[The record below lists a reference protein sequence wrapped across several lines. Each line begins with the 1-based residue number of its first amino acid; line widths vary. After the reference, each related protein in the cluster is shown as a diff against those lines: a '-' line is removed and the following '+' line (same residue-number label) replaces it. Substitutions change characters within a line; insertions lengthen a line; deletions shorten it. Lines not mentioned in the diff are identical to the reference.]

1 MEKTKEQKSMTTEQQ
16 VQEWKDKYKNVF
28 AYEVEMENGEVKRVH
43 FRQPD
48 RRILSAATINAKGD
62 PMRYN
67 EVVLKNCLL
76 DEDKSILDDDSLFFG
91 LSQKVDELV
100 NAKVGE
106 LKKL

>member
-1 MEKTKEQKSMTTEQQ
+1 MEKTKEQKSMTMEEQ

-28 AYEVEMENGEVKRVH
+28 VYEVETEDGKIKR
-43 FRQPD
+43 
-48 RRILSAATINAKGD
+48 
-62 PMRYN
+62 
-67 EVVLKNCLL
+67 VLKNCLL

>member
-1 MEKTKEQKSMTTEQQ
+1 MEKNAVITEEEKIRKWKEL
-16 VQEWKDKYKNVF
+16 YKNVF
-28 AYEVEMENGEVKRVH
+28 AYEVETENGEMKKVH

-62 PMRYN
+62 IMRYN

-76 DEDKSILDDDSLFFG
+76 DEDKSILEDDSLFFG

>member
-1 MEKTKEQKSMTTEQQ
+1 MEKNAVITEEEKIRKWKEQ
-16 VQEWKDKYKNVF
+16 YKNVF
-28 AYEVEMENGEVKRVH
+28 AYEVEMENGEMKKIH

-62 PMRYN
+62 IMRYN

-76 DEDKSILDDDSLFFG
+76 DEDKSILEDDSLFFG

>member
-1 MEKTKEQKSMTTEQQ
+1 MEKNTTLTEEQKVQKWKEQ
-16 VQEWKDKYKNVF
+16 YKNVF
-28 AYEVEMENGEVKRVH
+28 AYDVETDEGKTVRLYFK
-43 FRQPD
+43 QPD
-48 RRILSAATINAKGD
+48 RRVLSAATITAKGD

-76 DEDKSILDDDSLFFG
+76 EGDECLLKDDSIFFG
-91 LSQKVDELV
+91 LSSKVDELV

>member
-1 MEKTKEQKSMTTEQQ
+1 MEKTKEQKSMTMEEQ

-28 AYEVEMENGEVKRVH
+28 VYEVETEDGKIKRVH

-62 PMRYN
+62 LMRYN